1 MSSGSST
8 GKGMK
13 GTDEGMKSEIR
24 RLRER
29 LAANGVAQSPSY
41 VQSPLHKRGRRSDSP
56 VFSQVVGDPGF
67 VLLAPPLPS
76 SLSWR
81 VGTAASGFGQAA
93 GATATDDCATED
105 GEETAGD
112 VSQDEQC
119 TEQQQK
125 VAVQGSMFL
134 DQSNGGSI
142 SDDSI
147 ESFSS
152 EDAASGTSAASTAS
166 GTSPS
171 VASVASVA
179 SGTSPAVVS
188 SAQSAEVSSAQS
200 AEVST
205 KQTAPARRRNG
216 SSKRRVWEDEATDEW
231 LGDGK
236 SVETVRKYRSHVDDL
251 FEFLSTSSTPWYTHV
266 TYLQL
271 LAWRKHVI
279 ATASASTKQPRVAAV
294 KSLFKALVQRRHIQ
308 ENPAQ
313 HLKMPSKPP
322 PSNVVRYVARQDVEV
337 FKEACVGIENG
348 LFAGAYYGMLRKKEV
363 RKLRRKDCTFVQ
375 KEGMPE
381 LLRLH
386 VFGKGR
392 DEKERDVTLGVKG
405 TELLRPFVMA
415 CAADDHYLFAG
426 NQGPLTP
433 LSSRQTGRRIKQ
445 VFKRIGLEKKS
456 MHALRHAGAS
466 HSFDNGATLVE
477 LRDTLGHSDVKVT
490 SRYLHTA
497 DDTAATRALDGKVSE
512 VTEEGGSENEP
523 QNKPPTAVSASDKKT
538 TNAGLLRKELE
549 GIESMFRDELISE
562 REKNHLRQKAFDDN
576 Q

>member
-13 GTDEGMKSEIR
+13 STDVGMKSEIR

-41 VQSPLHKRGRRSDSP
+41 VQSPLHKRGRRSGDP
-56 VFSQVVGDPGF
+56 VRTQVVDPGF

-81 VGTAASGFGQAA
+81 CGTAASGFGQAA
-93 GATATDDCATED
+93 GAMATGDCATED

-112 VSQDEQC
+112 VSQDEPC

-125 VAVQGSMFL
+125 VVVPDF

-142 SDDSI
+142 LDDSI

-152 EDAASGTSAASTAS
+152 EDAEDAASGTSAASTA
-166 GTSPS
+166 GNVPYPP
-171 VASVASVA
+171 AA
-179 SGTSPAVVS
+179 SGTSAAAS
-188 SAQSAEVSSAQS
+188 GTSAT
-200 AEVST
+200 T
-205 KQTAPARRRNG
+205 KQVTTTKQVAPKAQRRTNG
-216 SSKRRVWEDEATDEW
+216 SNKRRVWEDEAIDEW
-231 LGDGK
+231 LEDGK
-236 SVETVRKYRSHVDDL
+236 STETVRKYRGHIDDL
-251 FEFLSTSSTPWYTHV
+251 FEFLSTSSTPWYKHV

-271 LAWRKHVI
+271 LGWRKHVI
-279 ATASASTKQPRVAAV
+279 ARASVSTKQPRVAAV

-322 PSNVVRYVARQDVEV
+322 PSKVVRYLT
-337 FKEACVGIENG
+337 KEQVTLFHDACRGLEMG
-348 LFAGAYYGMLRKKEV
+348 LFAGCYYGMLRKKEV
-363 RKLRRKDCTFVQ
+363 RKLRLKDCTFVQ
-375 KEGMPE
+375 KEGQPE

-386 VFGKGR
+386 VIGKGR

-405 TELLRPFVMA
+405 TELLRPFVVA
-415 CAADDHYLFAG
+415 CAADDHYLFTG

-433 LSSRQTGRRIKQ
+433 LSSRQTGRRIKT
-445 VFKRIGLEKKS
+445 VFKRIGIEKGS
-456 MHALRHAGAS
+456 MHWLRHAGAS
-466 HSFDNGATLVE
+466 HAFHNGASLE
-477 LRDTLGHSDVKVT
+477 AIRDILGHHDIKVT

-497 DDTAATRALDGKVSE
+497 DDTVATRALDGVE
-512 VTEEGGSENEP
+512 TVDENEQP
-523 QNKPPTAVSASDKKT
+523 DAPSVQPGKKST
-538 TNAGLLRKELE
+538 MDTIRQELE
-549 GIESMFRDELISE
+549 QVEAMFRDGLINE
-562 REKNHLRQKAFDDN
+562 AYKKRLRQKVFDDN
-576 Q
+576 N